1 VRNTYTSGRQS
12 FRRDGGPGTEEG
24 RRVVDKVVVVP
35 LGTDSHRGWVGSYVV
50 GTVLLESGQEQQD
63 ELGGGEGEIM
73 AQRFELNRGDR
84 GRSSSSN
91 SIRSTV
97 TLVVTTKA
105 RRKRCWTPGCGT
117 RRELGA
123 GGAWLEAS
131 DTSEGRLGSAS
142 GLGGAQHLHSHT
154 LGSLRARRRMDEL
167 RLPG

>member
-1 VRNTYTSGRQS
+1 VVVRAETGEICVRNTYTSGRQS

-24 RRVVDKVVVVP
+24 RRVVDKVVVAP

-123 GGAWLEAS
+123 GERGWRRVTLARVDWGAP
-131 DTSEGRLGSAS
+131 RV
-142 GLGGAQHLHSHT
+142 LGGHNICIAT
-154 LGSLRARRRMDEL
+154 LLGV
-167 RLPG
+167 